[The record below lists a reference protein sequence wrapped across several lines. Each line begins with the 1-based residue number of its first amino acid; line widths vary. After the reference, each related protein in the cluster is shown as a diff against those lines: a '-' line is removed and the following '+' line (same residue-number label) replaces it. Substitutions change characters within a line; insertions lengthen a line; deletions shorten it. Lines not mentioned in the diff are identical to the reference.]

1 LLITVLKIY
10 ILGVTIILKRT
21 EITELY
27 SNMSEYANQIITVCG
42 WVRTIRDSKSLGF
55 IDLNDGSC
63 FKGVQIVFEADKIKN
78 FTEIAK
84 LNVGSAIIVNGKLIE
99 TPKARQPFEIHAEKI
114 EIEGLSTSD
123 YPLQKKRHSLEYLRT
138 IAHLRPRTNT
148 FSAVFRVRSAA
159 SFAIHKF
166 FNERGFTYVHTP
178 LITGSDCEGAGE
190 MFSVTTLEPQNIP
203 YKQDGTVDYAQDF
216 FQKHTS
222 LTVSGQLEAECM
234 TMAFGKVYTFGP
246 TFRAEKSYTQRHA
259 AEFWMVEPE
268 IAFADLNDDMEL
280 AEAMMKYV
288 IKYVMDTCHDDIEFF
303 NKFIDK
309 GLIERLNNV
318 ISSNFASITYTDA
331 VEILQ
336 KNNDK
341 FDYSVSW
348 GTDLQTEHEKYL
360 TEKVFGKPVF
370 VTDYPKE
377 IKAFYMRLNDDG
389 KTVAAVDLLVPGIGE
404 IIGGSQRE
412 ERLDVLRNNMK
423 CGKLNQENYWWY
435 LDLRRY
441 GGTKHAGFGLGFERL
456 IMYLTGISNIRDVLP
471 FPRTTG
477 IAEF

>member
-1 LLITVLKIY
+1 M
-10 ILGVTIILKRT
+10 KRT
-21 EITELY
+21 EITALY
-27 SNMSEYANQIITVCG
+27 SNMAEYANQIITVCG

-78 FTEIAK
+78 FTEITK
-84 LNVGSAIIVNGKLIE
+84 LNVGSAIIVNGKFIE
-99 TPKARQPFEIHAEKI
+99 TPKAKQPFEIYAEKI

-166 FNERGFTYVHTP
+166 FNEHGFTYVNTP

-203 YKQDGTVDYAQDF
+203 YNQDGTVDYTQDF

-234 TMAFGKVYTFGP
+234 AMAFGKVYTFGP

-288 IKYVMDTCHDDIEFF
+288 IKYVMNTCHDDIEFF
-303 NKFIDK
+303 NKFINK

-318 ISSNFASITYTDA
+318 ISSDFAIITYTDA

-336 KNNDK
+336 KHNDK
-341 FDYSVSW
+341 FDYKVSW

-370 VTDYPKE
+370 VTD
-377 IKAFYMRLNDDG
+377 
-389 KTVAAVDLLVPGIGE
+389 
-404 IIGGSQRE
+404 
-412 ERLDVLRNNMK
+412 
-423 CGKLNQENYWWY
+423 
-435 LDLRRY
+435 
-441 GGTKHAGFGLGFERL
+441 
-456 IMYLTGISNIRDVLP
+456 
-471 FPRTTG
+471 
-477 IAEF
+477 